1 MLFKFQMGSPI
12 LRNCNRFSLCS
23 PADSQTLTYSQS
35 AHPQTH
41 KLSQIRSVL
50 THRLT
55 NYHRFPVC
63 SPTHSQTLTHS
74 LCAHPQTHTYSQCAQ
89 RQTHNLSQIPSVL
102 TYRLT
107 KSHRFP
113 VCSPKTHK
121 LSQIP
126 SVLTHTL
133 TNSHTFP
140 LCSPT
145 ALHPPMSLV
154 LKKVIRAENRTSCG
168 SARI

>member
-1 MLFKFQMGSPI
+1 MGSPI

-55 NYHRFPVC
+55 ISHRFPVCSPTDSQTITDSQCAHPHTHKLSHIPSVLTHRLTHIPSVLSDRHTISHRSPVCSPTDSQSLTDSQCAHPKLTNSHRFPVC

-74 LCAHPQTHTYSQCAQ
+74 HCAHPPPSTHQ
-89 RQTHNLSQIPSVL
+89 
-102 TYRLT
+102 
-107 KSHRFP
+107 
-113 VCSPKTHK
+113 
-121 LSQIP
+121 
-126 SVLTHTL
+126 
-133 TNSHTFP
+133 
-140 LCSPT
+140 
-145 ALHPPMSLV
+145 
-154 LKKVIRAENRTSCG
+154 
-168 SARI
+168 